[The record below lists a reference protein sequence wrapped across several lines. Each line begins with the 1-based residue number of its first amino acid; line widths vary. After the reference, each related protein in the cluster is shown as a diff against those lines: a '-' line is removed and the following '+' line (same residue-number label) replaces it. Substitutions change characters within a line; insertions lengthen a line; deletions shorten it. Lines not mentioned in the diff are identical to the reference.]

1 MALAPRHPLAGLAP
15 VGVIICLLNV
25 VSLIT
30 SPVTTAV
37 VVANRLRANAPFAV
51 VRMAI
56 DPVAVAAGQA
66 RGLRLFDLICGE
78 GITTGVTWPA
88 GALAVLIVA
97 TPSTGLAVFDSTHAD
112 TGRARGR
119 WRSRLRA

>member
-1 MALAPRHPLAGLAP
+1 MAPRHAVARLTA
-15 VGVIICLLNV
+15 VGIVVRVVLEVREVAAVIA
-25 VSLIT
+25 
-30 SPVTTAV
+30 TAV

-56 DPVAVAAGQA
+56 DPVAVAAGHA

-78 GITTGVTWPA
+78 GIATGVTWPA

-97 TPSTGLAVFDSTHAD
+97 TPSTGLAVFHGAHMHVISA
-112 TGRARGR
+112 GA
-119 WRSRLRA
+119 

>member
-1 MALAPRHPLAGLAP
+1 MAPRHAVARLTAP
-15 VGVIICLLNV
+15 SGVVRV
-25 VSLIT
+25 VLEVREVAAVIA
-30 SPVTTAV
+30 TAV
-37 VVANRLRANAPFAV
+37 VVANRLRANAPFAI

-78 GITTGVTWPA
+78 GIATGVTWPA